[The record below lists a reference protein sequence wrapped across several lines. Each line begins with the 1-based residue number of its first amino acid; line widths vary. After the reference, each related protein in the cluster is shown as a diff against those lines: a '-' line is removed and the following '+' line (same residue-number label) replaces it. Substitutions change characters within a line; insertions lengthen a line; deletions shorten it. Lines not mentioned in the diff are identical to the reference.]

1 MSKAQPYS
9 EKKMKMLRD
18 YLVRCS
24 EEGKP
29 RYYEIKIDNIKV
41 VPRTNDASL
50 FELYLESI
58 EDDSQTVELSI
69 YQTNERSFNSEKH
82 LFRVSPEKVEESTLS
97 GVEIENKIQS
107 AVEKERERMA
117 NEKLRD
123 ELAQVKADLKEAE
136 EYIEHQKA
144 ELKKYEGK
152 KLHWG
157 NVNLGELASV
167 MVEGMVR
174 RNPQLLTKI
183 PGGEALAGI
192 IEEDNKER
200 ENRGEETED
209 AEVTFIK
216 NTEKQ
221 KEFSEDQKRFLQVLE
236 MLEESFDEGELG
248 LITAILSRLM
258 QKKQDLITVAGLL
271 DIPIPTKEQ
280 N

>member
-1 MSKAQPYS
+1 
-9 EKKMKMLRD
+9 
-18 YLVRCS
+18 
-24 EEGKP
+24 
-29 RYYEIKIDNIKV
+29 
-41 VPRTNDASL
+41 
-50 FELYLESI
+50 
-58 EDDSQTVELSI
+58 
-69 YQTNERSFNSEKH
+69 
-82 LFRVSPEKVEESTLS
+82 
-97 GVEIENKIQS
+97 
-107 AVEKERERMA
+107 
-117 NEKLRD
+117 LRD

-248 LITAILSRLM
+248 LINAILSRLM